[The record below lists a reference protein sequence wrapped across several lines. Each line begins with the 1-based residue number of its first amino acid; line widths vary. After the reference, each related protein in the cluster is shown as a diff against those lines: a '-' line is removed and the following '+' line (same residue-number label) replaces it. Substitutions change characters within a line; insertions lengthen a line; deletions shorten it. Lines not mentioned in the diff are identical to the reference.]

1 MNNNNQVYRRGGL
14 LGLLM
19 DRVQFDW
26 FSSIA
31 LSVLMTLLV
40 VFSFVAGTA
49 IWPVVFSSDSSIAG
63 LGALISSVRVGGL
76 VVIIV
81 DAAVAFAVMFWRR
94 GAFHFLRA
102 MTVNLLVGWVIFMFF
117 TAGHRE
123 VILSLG
129 ATRMTA
135 LLWGCLSVVI
145 SYVLSFLPAIIT
157 AGIAKLAHTVLDAIL

>member
-1 MNNNNQVYRRGGL
+1 MSNNQGYRRGGGL

-19 DRVQFDW
+19 ERVQFDW
-26 FSSIA
+26 FASIA
-31 LSVLMTLLV
+31 LSVLMTLMV

-49 IWPVVFSSDSSIAG
+49 VWPVVFSSDNSVAG
-63 LGALISSVRVGGL
+63 LGALISAVRIGGL
-76 VVIIV
+76 VVLIV

-129 ATRMTA
+129 ATRMTM

-157 AGIAKLAHTVLDAIL
+157 AGVAKLIHMILDSIL